1 MTDTSEIVH
10 TLRALPR
17 AERRDALE
25 AVVVE
30 EFKSTLLMPEDED
43 LPVDQ
48 SFFDLGFTSLRITEA
63 KQRLE
68 TLLGQPI
75 SANVLFNSPTVDE
88 LVDYLIAEVL
98 ADVLAQSEPSMPVQR
113 ATLWDNV
120 TEAAYHR

>member
-1 MTDTSEIVH
+1 MTDTSEIVR

-68 TLLGQPI
+68 TLFGQPI

-88 LVDYLIAEVL
+88 LVEYLIAEVL
-98 ADVLAQSEPSMPVQR
+98 ADVLEQSEPSMPVQR

>member
-1 MTDTSEIVH
+1 MTDTSEIVR

-68 TLLGQPI
+68 TLFGQPI

-88 LVDYLIAEVL
+88 LVEYLIAEVL
-98 ADVLAQSEPSMPVQR
+98 ADVLEQGEPSMPVQR

>member
-1 MTDTSEIVH
+1 MADTAEIVR

-17 AERRDALE
+17 AERRDVLE

-30 EFKSTLLMPEDED
+30 EFKSTLLMTEDEE
-43 LPVDQ
+43 LPIDE

-68 TLLGQPI
+68 ELFGRPI

-88 LVDYLIAEVL
+88 LVDYLSSEVL
-98 ADVLAQSEPSMPVQR
+98 ADMFEPSAPARR
-113 ATLWDNV
+113 ATLWDSV
-120 TEAAYHR
+120 TEAAYRG

>member
-10 TLRALPR
+10 TLRTLPR

-30 EFKSTLLMPEDED
+30 EFKSTLLMPDDED

>member
-98 ADVLAQSEPSMPVQR
+98 ADVLAPSEPSMPVQR
-113 ATLWDNV
+113 ATLWDSV

>member
-1 MTDTSEIVH
+1 M
-10 TLRALPR
+10 LRALPR

-98 ADVLAQSEPSMPVQR
+98 ADVLAPSEPSMPVQR

>member
-30 EFKSTLLMPEDED
+30 EFKSTLLMPDDED

>member
-30 EFKSTLLMPEDED
+30 EFKSTLLMPDDED

-88 LVDYLIAEVL
+88 LVEYLIAEVL

>member
-1 MTDTSEIVH
+1 MTDTSEIVL

-43 LPVDQ
+43 LPIDQ

-88 LVDYLIAEVL
+88 LVEYLISEVLAEVL
-98 ADVLAQSEPSMPVQR
+98 AQGEPSVPASR

-120 TEAAYHR
+120 TEVAYRF

>member
-1 MTDTSEIVH
+1 MADAGHIVR
-10 TLRALPR
+10 TLQALPR
-17 AERRDALE
+17 AERRDALA

-68 TLLGQPI
+68 ALLDRPI

-88 LVDYLIAEVL
+88 LVAYLAAEVL
-98 ADVLAQSEPSMPVQR
+98 ADVFEQGAVTVR

-120 TEAAYHR
+120 TEAAYGR

>member
-1 MTDTSEIVH
+1 MTDTSEIVR

-30 EFKSTLLMPEDED
+30 EFKSTLLMPDDED

-68 TLLGQPI
+68 TLFGQPI

-88 LVDYLIAEVL
+88 LVEYLIAEVL
-98 ADVLAQSEPSMPVQR
+98 ADVLEQREPSMPVQR